1 MAIETLAFF
10 VGHLGHM
17 PFLEQAICRKY
28 GRASK
33 GLERLESSLV
43 LTPSDEGFNEF
54 QEIFLTLLARQNL
67 TEVVRG
73 LSVRKFQREG
83 ARLAFSRKRAKE
95 VVPIKVSLSNGQEIT
110 WNTEDLITNI
120 EKLRTR
126 NMFVMSIVI
135 FLFGVTMQIV
145 GLIIE
150 ITKKLNDSG
159 V

>member
-1 MAIETLAFF
+1 M
-10 VGHLGHM
+10 
-17 PFLEQAICRKY
+17 
-28 GRASK
+28 
-33 GLERLESSLV
+33 
-43 LTPSDEGFNEF
+43 
-54 QEIFLTLLARQNL
+54 
-67 TEVVRG
+67 
-73 LSVRKFQREG
+73 RKFQREG